1 MRILISVFVLAILS
15 TMSCKDLKDQQL
27 DAYVGDSQTKIVY
40 KNVQGKGKAIPEG
53 RRVGFRS
60 QTEAIDQGYTPENKA
75 GSGEGAPSEE

>member
-1 MRILISVFVLAILS
+1 MRILISVFVLAVLS

-40 KNVQGKGKAIPEG
+40 KNVNGKGKAIPED

-60 QTEAIDQGYTPENKA
+60 QTEAIDQGFTPENVA
-75 GSGEGAPSEE
+75 GSDAAGGSDE